1 MQSAKVIV
9 PLVLLVALASSGCKE
24 REAAARLPERPLVA
38 KAPTQPAFVKV
49 AAALPASQ
57 PGAPPSVAPGGL
69 TPAQESAQ
77 VLSGTL
83 EPRRRSTLMPKVG
96 GWVVKVHVKEGD
108 VVRHG
113 APLVTVDPAQ
123 YRLVMRQAE
132 AGREGAKVGLEA
144 TKLEWDRHKALLAE
158 KAVPQGQFDMIDA
171 KYKGALV
178 QLKAAEVSLDMARKA
193 LRDTTV
199 CAPYAGVIIKKH
211 VSEGD
216 NAAAMPPTPLV
227 TMEETEALELRVQ
240 VPATDVERVK
250 NGDEILIHFP
260 SGPPDMKVKITRVV
274 PTLNPGTR
282 TFSVIV
288 EIDNRDNKLRAGLF
302 AEVRLGEARAP
313 KAPAK
318 ADAPKKPAAKKAGAG
333 K

>member
-1 MQSAKVIV
+1 MQTAKVIV
-9 PLVLLVALASSGCKE
+9 PLVLVVALASSGCKE
-24 REAAARLPERPLVA
+24 GEAAARLPERPLVA
-38 KAPTQPAFVKV
+38 KSPIQPV
-49 AAALPASQ
+49 AARVADVAPASQ
-57 PGAPPSVAPGGL
+57 PGAPSVSPGERPVAD
-69 TPAQESAQ
+69 TAQ

-108 VVRHG
+108 VVKNG

-123 YRLVMRQAE
+123 YRLIMRQAE
-132 AGREGAKVGLEA
+132 AGHEGAKVGLEA

-199 CAPYAGVIIKKH
+199 YSPYAGVIVKKH

-227 TMEETEALELRVQ
+227 TMEETGALELRVQ
-240 VPATDVERVK
+240 VPANDVERVK
-250 NGDEILIHFP
+250 EGDEILIHFP

-282 TFSVIV
+282 TFAVIV
-288 EIDNRDNKLRAGLF
+288 EIDNSANKLRSGLF
-302 AEVRLGEARAP
+302 AEVRLGELRAP
-313 KAPAK
+313 PK
-318 ADAPKKPAAKKAGAG
+318 ADAAKKGAKKTGAG